1 MTAPVQTA
9 PAAQTPEA
17 RYKVHASYVWLGSAG
32 AVIALLFALLVTS
45 GGSVISYLASGDPDA
60 LVGLIATSTTLFG
73 FIMIA
78 AIIIA
83 SRFFAYKHLY
93 FTLSADEFCLCSGIF
108 NKQQVHVPYPRIQ
121 SVDQNATLLQRIF
134 GVCTVSID
142 TAGGASN
149 KAVQVPYLTKAQAEW
164 LRTQLFTH
172 KMQAEQAA
180 VANTAATA
188 PATPS
193 AAAAAAPA
201 AQTGN
206 VLDAGKQV
214 WDEVGGIFAG
224 APQASQAV
232 SYQYGLTNKELIL
245 AGISNNS
252 AFAVIVVAILGVL
265 AEALPLLT
273 DVFGNESAHM
283 ANDLSSAITRG
294 DILNTAVLSVVG
306 VAVGIMVIIWVLS
319 IIGSCVNYGGFQA
332 RRRGARIEVEHG
344 LLQHALQGVDI
355 SRVQAVVIKQTFIR
369 RLMGYCELSLSRVG
383 AVSGDQTDSS
393 QKNSRPDTGIVI
405 HPFLKLSRVNEV
417 LFGIVPEYQD
427 VPQTPTPVS
436 PKAMRR
442 GLIRR
447 ALWQGSG
454 FWCAVIT
461 CAVQI
466 ITHFLVGLDPDP
478 YRTDASAVLGITD
491 VLCAILYVLAVVLLV
506 FDVTGAILWAKGSSF
521 AHNRR
526 FMQITNAGLSRETVN
541 FPRQKI
547 QYGCV
552 RTNPL
557 QRAAGTA
564 TICART
570 AAGVGGTTF
579 TLIDVTQT
587 DADAWLSWLEP
598 RHMKTVG
605 LQKDP
610 VAEASAFVPAGPG
623 QTPTQGA

>member
-45 GGSVISYLASGDPDA
+45 GGSVISYLASGDSDA

-224 APQASQAV
+224 APQASQAA
-232 SYQYGLTNKELIL
+232 SPTK
-245 AGISNNS
+245 
-252 AFAVIVVAILGVL
+252 
-265 AEALPLLT
+265 
-273 DVFGNESAHM
+273 
-283 ANDLSSAITRG
+283 SSSWPASPTTPR
-294 DILNTAVLSVVG
+294 
-306 VAVGIMVIIWVLS
+306 
-319 IIGSCVNYGGFQA
+319 
-332 RRRGARIEVEHG
+332 
-344 LLQHALQGVDI
+344 
-355 SRVQAVVIKQTFIR
+355 SR
-369 RLMGYCELSLSRVG
+369 
-383 AVSGDQTDSS
+383 
-393 QKNSRPDTGIVI
+393 
-405 HPFLKLSRVNEV
+405 
-417 LFGIVPEYQD
+417 
-427 VPQTPTPVS
+427 
-436 PKAMRR
+436 
-442 GLIRR
+442 
-447 ALWQGSG
+447 
-454 FWCAVIT
+454 
-461 CAVQI
+461 
-466 ITHFLVGLDPDP
+466 
-478 YRTDASAVLGITD
+478 
-491 VLCAILYVLAVVLLV
+491 
-506 FDVTGAILWAKGSSF
+506 
-521 AHNRR
+521 
-526 FMQITNAGLSRETVN
+526 
-541 FPRQKI
+541 
-547 QYGCV
+547 
-552 RTNPL
+552 
-557 QRAAGTA
+557 
-564 TICART
+564 
-570 AAGVGGTTF
+570 
-579 TLIDVTQT
+579 
-587 DADAWLSWLEP
+587 
-598 RHMKTVG
+598 
-605 LQKDP
+605 
-610 VAEASAFVPAGPG
+610 
-623 QTPTQGA
+623 